1 MRHRLSTHAERD
13 LVDIYLWT
21 HGAFGERQADKY
33 LQELERVFEL
43 IAENPRMG
51 RLHDTRTRKVVHGR
65 HVIFYRLVGEVVV
78 IGRILHGARGRLE
91 R

>member
-1 MRHRLSTHAERD
+1 M
-13 LVDIYLWT
+13 
-21 HGAFGERQADKY
+21 RQAETY
-33 LQELERVFEL
+33 LIELESLFEL
-43 IAENPRMG
+43 IAANPRMG

-65 HVIFYRLVGEVVV
+65 HVIFYRMVGEVVV